1 MPLVADPRTGRAEEQ
16 PIRRHTV
23 SKAWFDLG
31 RYARVVLAAQ
41 DSCRF
46 VLGFTLCGS
55 KGFTAGITQ
64 GLDVEGEKAGCLTPV
79 KDTNLRTSSR

>member
-46 VLGFTLCGS
+46 VLGFTLCG
-55 KGFTAGITQ
+55 ITQ

>member
-1 MPLVADPRTGRAEEQ
+1 MPLVADPRTGRAKEQ
-16 PIRRHTV
+16 LIRRHTA

-46 VLGFTLCGS
+46 VLGFYSLWI
-55 KGFTAGITQ
+55 FHEV
-64 GLDVEGEKAGCLTPV
+64 VEVWPA
-79 KDTNLRTSSR
+79 